1 MTEREIDWS
10 IPQRQS
16 VAAIFIVM
24 AKSLIEV
31 IKYAWP
37 IVFVILLGTSGE
49 KSNSLELIVLLVPI
63 FPIAASLIDFLF
75 FRYSIQDSELIIK
88 KGLLVRKTIV
98 LPVEKIQS
106 IQIDRTWLHNL
117 FKSAKVSFDSAGS
130 EKLEIEINAI
140 KLEKAEALREYLNIS
155 RKQTN
160 IDTNQQIR
168 DEEVIITLATRDLLK
183 LSISSNHLE
192 AFFILLA
199 FALSAID
206 NIEKVIGK
214 PAKGFWQFV
223 QEFVA
228 GSSFKMVMFLVVA
241 IMFVSIAVSVARVL
255 LLYLDFRITRYSQGF
270 RIKTGL
276 INMKEKLVPLKKIQ
290 HISWHANWLRRR
302 MNLYLLQF
310 HIAGADLVREKQ
322 QIKVPITQKSYISQI
337 LESYHPLLPVN
348 EMIPLRVHSDYVL
361 ISVLLKGL
369 LPSLILAGLTFPFFG
384 GNSLWFLLLI
394 PLTLFQSILFKKKFR
409 FWANGDAMQV
419 YRGVYGTEEAVLRW
433 NNIQKVRLRQSAF
446 QRRRNLATVRIQT
459 AGGRIVVPFVKVE
472 EAQAIVNF
480 ALYKIERENQPWM

>member
-31 IKYAWP
+31 FKFAWP
-37 IVFVILLGTSGE
+37 IVLVLLLGTSGE

-63 FPIAASLIDFLF
+63 FPIAAALIDFFF

-106 IQIDRTWLHNL
+106 IQIDRTWLHNI

-155 RKQTN
+155 RKQAT

-168 DEEVIITLATRDLLK
+168 DEEVIITLGTRDLLK

-214 PAKGFWQFV
+214 PA
-223 QEFVA
+223 
-228 GSSFKMVMFLVVA
+228 
-241 IMFVSIAVSVARVL
+241 
-255 LLYLDFRITRYSQGF
+255 
-270 RIKTGL
+270 
-276 INMKEKLVPLKKIQ
+276 
-290 HISWHANWLRRR
+290 
-302 MNLYLLQF
+302 
-310 HIAGADLVREKQ
+310 
-322 QIKVPITQKSYISQI
+322 
-337 LESYHPLLPVN
+337 
-348 EMIPLRVHSDYVL
+348 
-361 ISVLLKGL
+361 
-369 LPSLILAGLTFPFFG
+369 
-384 GNSLWFLLLI
+384 
-394 PLTLFQSILFKKKFR
+394 
-409 FWANGDAMQV
+409 
-419 YRGVYGTEEAVLRW
+419 
-433 NNIQKVRLRQSAF
+433 
-446 QRRRNLATVRIQT
+446 
-459 AGGRIVVPFVKVE
+459 
-472 EAQAIVNF
+472 
-480 ALYKIERENQPWM
+480 

>member
-1 MTEREIDWS
+1 
-10 IPQRQS
+10 
-16 VAAIFIVM
+16 
-24 AKSLIEV
+24 
-31 IKYAWP
+31 
-37 IVFVILLGTSGE
+37 
-49 KSNSLELIVLLVPI
+49 
-63 FPIAASLIDFLF
+63 
-75 FRYSIQDSELIIK
+75 
-88 KGLLVRKTIV
+88 
-98 LPVEKIQS
+98 
-106 IQIDRTWLHNL
+106 
-117 FKSAKVSFDSAGS
+117 
-130 EKLEIEINAI
+130 
-140 KLEKAEALREYLNIS
+140 
-155 RKQTN
+155 
-160 IDTNQQIR
+160 
-168 DEEVIITLATRDLLK
+168 TLATRDLLK

-241 IMFVSIAVSVARVL
+241 IMLVSIAVSVARVL

-322 QIKVPITQKSYISQI
+322 QIKVPLTQKSYISQI
-337 LESYHPLLPVN
+337 LESYYPLLTVN

-361 ISVLLKGL
+361 NSVLLKGL
-369 LPSLILAGLTFPFFG
+369 LPTLILTGLTFPFFG
-384 GNSLWFLLLI
+384 SNSLWFLLLI
-394 PLTLFQSILFKKKFR
+394 PLTLFQSMLFKK
-409 FWANGDAMQV
+409 
-419 YRGVYGTEEAVLRW
+419 
-433 NNIQKVRLRQSAF
+433 
-446 QRRRNLATVRIQT
+446 
-459 AGGRIVVPFVKVE
+459 
-472 EAQAIVNF
+472 
-480 ALYKIERENQPWM
+480 